1 MDIFDDCIKQIR
13 AWFTQKENAGEVR
26 RFEANPSHG
35 IPKGD
40 DRRGNEGAAG
50 IIFKEDT
57 RLELG
62 HPSEG
67 SCAATLATN
76 DPSLIEGGRITLV
89 GPDIGETDSERLPFA
104 QIALAYANGNLEDTC
119 SAMDRI
125 LHSSAQTGGY
135 MLRSVPNMIWARVSN
150 DAAHSGFSI
159 VDLGSR
165 LLGSLN
171 AQCPDVGEAEIF
183 FVTSAREDVSGLNE
197 IVAPTRSQMRK
208 LQAFGRGEDGSYE
221 CDTSLD
227 CTECPE
233 KTVCD
238 TIRDVITIRKGDRI
252 ITLGGDEDD
261 KG

>member
-1 MDIFDDCIKQIR
+1 MDIFDDCIRQIR
-13 AWFTQKENAGEVR
+13 DWFRQKENAGEAR
-26 RFEANPSHG
+26 RFEANPSHD

-40 DRRGNEGAAG
+40 DGREDEKAAG

-57 RLELG
+57 RIELG

-76 DPSLIEGGRITLV
+76 DPSLVEGGRITLV
-89 GPDIGETDSERLPFA
+89 GPDVGETDRDRLPFA
-104 QIALAYANGNLEDTC
+104 QITLAYGDGNLEDTC

-159 VDLGSR
+159 VELGSR
-165 LLGSLN
+165 LLGSLS
-171 AQCPDVGEAEIF
+171 AQCSDVGEGEIF
-183 FVTSAREDVSGLNE
+183 FVTSAREDISELNE
-197 IVAPTRSQMRK
+197 IVTPARSQLRK
-208 LQAFGRGEDGSYE
+208 LQAFGRSEDGSYE

-233 KTVCD
+233 KSVCD

-252 ITLGGDEDD
+252 ITLGGDEGDR
-261 KG
+261 G

>member
-1 MDIFDDCIKQIR
+1 MDIFDDCIRQIR
-13 AWFTQKENAGEVR
+13 DWFQQKENAGEAKL
-26 RFEANPSHG
+26 FDTNLSHG
-35 IPKGD
+35 IPKSD
-40 DRRGNEGAAG
+40 DGHENERAPG

-76 DPSLIEGGRITLV
+76 DSSLVENGRITLV
-89 GPDIGETDSERLPFA
+89 GPDIDETDRDRLPFA
-104 QIALAYANGNLEDTC
+104 QITLAYTGASLEDTC
-119 SAMDRI
+119 SSMDRV

-159 VDLGSR
+159 VKLGSR

-171 AQCPDVGEAEIF
+171 GQCADVAEAEIF
-183 FVTSAREDVSGLNE
+183 FVTSAREHVAELNE
-197 IVAPTRSQMRK
+197 IVAPARSQLRK
-208 LQAFGRGEDGSYE
+208 LQAFGRSEDGSYE

-227 CTECPE
+227 CNVCPE
-233 KTVCD
+233 KSVCD

-252 ITLGGDEDD
+252 ITLGGDEA
-261 KG
+261 